1 MVHDYPPL
9 TGGGLAVGVKEL
21 ARLLEDEFRFTILSS
36 RLVDHFGDDR
46 KDPALECNAGRALVE
61 RAGVARALRRI
72 RRADLVVVH
81 WTFSY
86 RRLSTLALVVAPLLG
101 RRTVCVM
108 HTGPAHC
115 RYNRLRRLPGV
126 ARRLLFAMTGLA
138 SRRCSDVVALSG
150 PHADALSAVGIRP
163 TRVLPLP
170 VGPNAGSGAARDGRE
185 RRRAETIG
193 VVGELSALKG
203 ADDVPVL
210 LEALTP
216 EFAFVIVGR
225 GPAATAIARS
235 VAALPPA
242 QRARVVVAD
251 RLEPERMACVYAR
264 VDWLLVLSRTESQGR
279 AALEAMLA
287 GVVVLARP
295 AEGIRD
301 VVREGLTG
309 FLVDPANPEGIRRL
323 LRRLQADKRESAAVR
338 RRAAA
343 FTTAEFARSR
353 DAWRAFLREVTG
365 PPAVNGRPGD
375 A

>member
-9 TGGGLAVGVKEL
+9 TGGGLAVGVREL
-21 ARLLEDEFRFTILSS
+21 ARLLEDEFQFTILSS

-46 KDPALECNAGRALVE
+46 GDPALRVDAGRAPIGRVG
-61 RAGVARALRRI
+61 AARALRRI
-72 RRADLVVVH
+72 RGADLVLVH

-86 RRLSTLALVVAPLLG
+86 RRLSTLALVMAPLLG

-108 HTGPAHC
+108 HTAPAHC
-115 RYNRLRRLPGV
+115 RFNRLRRLPRP
-126 ARRLLFAMTGLA
+126 ARRLLFALTGLA
-138 SRRCSDVVALSG
+138 LRRCSDIVALSR
-150 PHADALSAVGIRP
+150 PHADALAAAGIRP

-170 VGPNAGSGAARDGRE
+170 VAPSAAVGARE
-185 RRRAETIG
+185 SRAETIG

-203 ADDVPVL
+203 ADDVPCL

-225 GPAATAIARS
+225 GPAAAAIKRS

-251 RLEPERMACVYAR
+251 RVEPARMAEVYGR

-287 GVVVLARP
+287 GALVLARP

-309 FLVDPANPEGIRRL
+309 FLVDPANPDAIRRL
-323 LRRLQADKRESAAVR
+323 LRRLQADARESTAVR

-343 FTTAEFARSR
+343 FATAEFARSR
-353 DAWRAFLREVTG
+353 DGWRAFLRDVTG
-365 PPAVNGRPGD
+365 PHALNGRPGD